1 MIIDFDEESIS
12 LKNNDN
18 FKQKLDI
25 NNINIFKTYAN
36 IITLYLKNFYN
47 NIITENIHYKE
58 FIMIRGIDT
67 IANIFRIVL
76 YYTKDINFVY
86 FYCKQSYLLY
96 IQYIFQ
102 LNNINSA
109 TTNYSK
115 NAIEYIYKKSI
126 FNIDNNFKQNIHS
139 VSLEEKQNFNII
151 NNHITSLNII
161 LSKIIYNDINDV
173 DIIFEQTITYFNN
186 INLIEADYNV
196 INICLNNNKNL
207 NNSKYCEIMSL
218 IFKKIYKNKNNII
231 KLKQK
236 IFHND
241 YDSKLCLLPSNK
253 FVKWLL

>member
-12 LKNNDN
+12 LKNHDN
-18 FKQKLDI
+18 FKQNLDI
-25 NNINIFKTYAN
+25 SNISIFKTYADLIN
-36 IITLYLKNFYN
+36 LYLINFYN
-47 NIITENIHYKE
+47 NIITENTHYKE

-86 FYCKQSYLLY
+86 FYCKQSYFLY
-96 IQYIFQ
+96 VQYIYQ
-102 LNNINSA
+102 LNNSA
-109 TTNYSK
+109 IINYSK
-115 NAIEYIYKKSI
+115 NAVEYVYKKSI

-139 VSLEEKQNFNII
+139 VSLQDKQNFNII

-161 LSKIIYNDINDV
+161 LSKIIYNNINDDV
-173 DIIFEQTITYFNN
+173 NIIFKQTVTYFNN
-186 INLIEADYNV
+186 INLIESDYNV
-196 INICLNNNKNL
+196 INICLNNNKDL
-207 NNSKYCEIMSL
+207 NNSKYCEILSL

-241 YDSKLCLLPSNK
+241 YDLKLCLSANK
-253 FVKWLL
+253 FIKWLL